1 MKLSLRNKLI
11 LAMLVAGL
19 LPAIAVLVI
28 GWRQT
33 LKMEEDVAREL
44 HTNARQTL
52 DVIERFLFE
61 RYGDVQA
68 FGLNHVVRDSK
79 NWYTP
84 GDENPIV
91 QAMNDYVACYGIYS
105 ITLLVDLEGK
115 VVAVNSKDRLGQPAK
130 TDFLFDQN
138 FANTG
143 WFKDATAGK
152 FTSSSTL
159 TGTVVEDLSHDPLVK
174 QVTGGDGAT
183 LGYAAPVKDA
193 SGHVIAIWK
202 NFADWS
208 AIRDAI
214 HDAHARKEQEDAGDT
229 EYVILASDGRVLE
242 YHSKLLTEEQA
253 DDWVL
258 SRNLAKEGYE
268 PAKLAIRGESNFM
281 TTTDNSRGQTWVA
294 GWAKSQGALG
304 YPGVGWSLIVQREEG
319 KALGALQGV
328 RTAMLVTLGIAA
340 ALVVTAAYLLGRS
353 IASPIARIAQMLNAG
368 ADQTAAASGQ
378 VSGSSQQLAQGA
390 SEQAASISETVSS
403 AGEMSRLTQQSADS
417 ARQAMSLAEEARNTA
432 AAGNNAMKQMTR
444 AIHEIEQASQQ
455 TSQILKTIDEIAFQT
470 NLLALNA
477 AVEAARAGEAGRGF
491 AVVAEEVRNLAMR
504 SAESAKN
511 TSTLI
516 EQSVT
521 ASRNGVQLSTDV
533 AKYLS
538 EINNVAD
545 KVSAIVTEIAQS
557 LGQQAQGIG
566 QINQAVSQMDKVTQQ
581 NAANAEE
588 SAAASEELSAQAE
601 QLRSAVGDLT
611 RIIDGAKD
619 ATPRVAA

>member
-1 MKLSLRNKLI
+1 
-11 LAMLVAGL
+11 
-19 LPAIAVLVI
+19 
-28 GWRQT
+28 
-33 LKMEEDVAREL
+33 
-44 HTNARQTL
+44 
-52 DVIERFLFE
+52 
-61 RYGDVQA
+61 
-68 FGLNHVVRDSK
+68 
-79 NWYTP
+79 
-84 GDENPIV
+84 
-91 QAMNDYVACYGIYS
+91 
-105 ITLLVDLEGK
+105 
-115 VVAVNSKDRLGQPAK
+115 
-130 TDFLFDQN
+130 
-138 FANTG
+138 
-143 WFKDATAGK
+143 
-152 FTSSSTL
+152 
-159 TGTVVEDLSHDPLVK
+159 
-174 QVTGGDGAT
+174 
-183 LGYAAPVKDA
+183 
-193 SGHVIAIWK
+193 
-202 NFADWS
+202 
-208 AIRDAI
+208 
-214 HDAHARKEQEDAGDT
+214 
-229 EYVILASDGRVLE
+229 
-242 YHSKLLTEEQA
+242 
-253 DDWVL
+253 
-258 SRNLAKEGYE
+258 
-268 PAKLAIRGESNFM
+268 
-281 TTTDNSRGQTWVA
+281 
-294 GWAKSQGALG
+294 
-304 YPGVGWSLIVQREEG
+304 
-319 KALGALQGV
+319 
-328 RTAMLVTLGIAA
+328 
-340 ALVVTAAYLLGRS
+340 
-353 IASPIARIAQMLNAG
+353 
-368 ADQTAAASGQ
+368 
-378 VSGSSQQLAQGA
+378 
-390 SEQAASISETVSS
+390 
-403 AGEMSRLTQQSADS
+403 
-417 ARQAMSLAEEARNTA
+417 
-432 AAGNNAMKQMTR
+432 MKQMTR